1 MAFQP
6 VPNVYAIHQRATLHA
21 QQIENIHYL
30 EGTGGVA
37 LDVADIANKA
47 HEAWIA
53 HMLPPLSDEYILRET
68 YVVDLTEEIA
78 PTAQKV
84 TTPNPNGGDVAEA
97 LPGSIALCLSLRTAF
112 RGRSARGRQYIS
124 GLPTTYQNNNSIT
137 QLGSQAIVDGFNQYW
152 SELTT
157 NVVDSQLVIVSRV
170 QNKVVLPQGITY
182 AVNAVIVTD
191 NHIDSQRRRLH
202 GRGS

>member
-1 MAFQP
+1 
-6 VPNVYAIHQRATLHA
+6 
-21 QQIENIHYL
+21 
-30 EGTGGVA
+30 
-37 LDVADIANKA
+37 
-47 HEAWIA
+47 
-53 HMLPPLSDEYILRET
+53 
-68 YVVDLTEEIA
+68 
-78 PTAQKV
+78 
-84 TTPNPNGGDVAEA
+84 
-97 LPGSIALCLSLRTAF
+97 
-112 RGRSARGRQYIS
+112 
-124 GLPTTYQNNNSIT
+124 
-137 QLGSQAIVDGFNQYW
+137 VDGFNQYW